1 MVLNKELLAAF
12 EDIKNEF
19 KAELKLFGGTFD
31 REIRKDLRDVK
42 ASLKFINQMCK
53 EMKTQVKVVQDENR
67 ELKKDNARLQT
78 TCDELAIRMKDSETR
93 ILSSEQY
100 SRNANIEIKGVP
112 TAPNENL
119 SMLLEQIGAQIGVP
133 ITKEDIE
140 ICHRVP
146 IAHSTTDKN
155 IVVQFVH
162 TAKQNDVLEEA
173 RRYRLTGTRIGLTSN
188 EPIYINEHLFPQ
200 LKRLLGQTT
209 SKKRE
214 ANGKFVW
221 VRNGQ
226 TFARKAVGTLALKIM
241 TCDDLSKI
249 V

>member
-19 KAELKLFGGTFD
+19 KAELKVFGENFD
-31 REIRKDLRDVK
+31 REILKDPRDVK
-42 ASLKFINQMCK
+42 ASLKFINQMYE

-67 ELKKDNARLQT
+67 ELKKDNAWLQT
-78 TCDELAIRMKDSETR
+78 TCDELAVRMKDSETR
-93 ILSSEQY
+93 ILSSEQCF
-100 SRNANIEIKGVP
+100 RNANIEIKGVP
-112 TAPNENL
+112 TAQNENL
-119 SMLLEQIGAQIGVP
+119 SMLLEQIGGQIGIP

-162 TAKQNDVLEEA
+162 RAKRNNVLEEA
-173 RRYRLTGTRIGLTSN
+173 RRHRFTGTKIGLTSN
-188 EPIYINEHLFPQ
+188 EPIYINDNLCSQ

-214 ANGKFVW
+214 ANRKFVW

-226 TFARKAVGTLALKIM
+226 IFALKAVGTPTLKIM
-241 TCDDLSKI
+241 TCDGLSKI

>member
-1 MVLNKELLAAF
+1 MVLNKEWLAAF

-19 KAELKLFGGTFD
+19 KAELKVFGETFD

-42 ASLKFINQMCK
+42 ASLKFINQMYE

-67 ELKKDNARLQT
+67 ELKKNIARLQT
-78 TCDELAIRMKDSETR
+78 TCDELAVRMKDSETR
-93 ILSSEQY
+93 KLSSERY

-112 TAPNENL
+112 TAPNQNL

-146 IAHSTTDKN
+146 IAHSTTDTN

-162 TAKQNDVLEEA
+162 RAKRNNVLEEA
-173 RRYRLTGTRIGLTSN
+173 RSHRFTGTRIGLTSN
-188 EPIYINEHLFPQ
+188 EPIYINEHLCPQ

-214 ANGKFVW
+214 ANWKFVL
-221 VRNGQ
+221 VRNSQ
-226 TFARKAVGTLALKIM
+226 IFARKAVGTPTSKII
-241 TCDDLSKI
+241 TCDDLFKI